1 MPTLKDF
8 AYQYADYIERHSSSP
23 TVVSDIANKIK
34 SISYTKSERSLSES
48 DIDTIVDEIQR
59 ILSSK
64 EETPDGKPILE
75 AEDSSKF
82 IDMVKRIRQ
91 EAKRK

>member
-1 MPTLKDF
+1 MPTLNDF
-8 AYQYADYIERHSSSP
+8 ASQYADYIRRHSSSP

-34 SISYTKSERSLSES
+34 GLSYTKSGKSLSES
-48 DIDTIVDEIQR
+48 DADAIVDEIQR

-64 EETPDGKPILE
+64 KEAPGGGFIVE

-82 IDMVKRIRQ
+82 IQMVKMIRQ
-91 EAKRK
+91 EVKRK

>member
-1 MPTLKDF
+1 MPSLNVF
-8 AYQYADYIERHSSSP
+8 ASQYADYIKRHSSSP
-23 TVVSDIANKIK
+23 TVVSDIANRIK
-34 SISYTKSERSLSES
+34 GLTYTESGSPLSEN
-48 DIDTIVDEIQR
+48 DIDTIVDGIQR

-64 EETPDGKPILE
+64 KEAPARGFILE

-82 IDMVKRIRQ
+82 IQMVKLIRQ

>member
-1 MPTLKDF
+1 MPSLNDF
-8 AYQYADYIERHSSSP
+8 ASQYADYITRHLSSP

-34 SISYTKSERSLSES
+34 GLTYTKSGDTLSEH
-48 DIDTIVDEIQR
+48 DIDTIINEIQR

-64 EETPDGKPILE
+64 KEMSEDGFIVK

-82 IDMVKRIRQ
+82 IQMVKLIRQ
-91 EAKRK
+91 EVKRK